1 LRLEE
6 HSLPGLLSTC
16 PFPIALPNS
25 LQEFRSIDF
34 GVAQCPLQSVT
45 VNLVVKR
52 KDYDAAVGMF
62 HLNVT
67 TLSMDF
73 DEVEPLERGE
83 DLLA

>member
-1 LRLEE
+1 M
-6 HSLPGLLSTC
+6 PGLLSTC
-16 PFPIALPNS
+16 LFPIVSSNS
-25 LQEFRSIDF
+25 LQEFRNIDF
-34 GVAQCPLQSVT
+34 GVALCSLQSVT

-52 KDYDAAVGMF
+52 KYYDAAVGMF

-73 DEVEPLERGE
+73 DDVEPLERCE